1 METLKVDIQDDQQK
15 RVLMA
20 FLDGLKYE
28 YRIEGEPDIVIT
40 HAIDLEQRRADL
52 LSGKASSLPW
62 SEHK

>member
-15 RVLMA
+15 RVLIA

-28 YRIEGEPDIVIT
+28 YRIEGVPDMVT
-40 HAIDLEQRRADL
+40 EHSIDLEQRRADL

-62 SEHK
+62 SENK